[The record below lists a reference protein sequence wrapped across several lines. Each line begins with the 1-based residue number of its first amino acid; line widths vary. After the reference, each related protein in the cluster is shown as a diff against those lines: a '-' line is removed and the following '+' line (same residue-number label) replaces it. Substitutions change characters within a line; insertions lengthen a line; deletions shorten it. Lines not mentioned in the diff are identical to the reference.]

1 MALAALHSEPCDTL
15 AIFLLLLS
23 EKLIHRLFNWVTFRV
38 PVRIPSA
45 LLFLLRPGLQ
55 WIGSRDDNITASREP
70 FLLILRIND
79 IHGAHVLLSDL
90 LLLYLLSLHV
100 ASKLLEHLVDF
111 GILLA
116 WHHLQPQTIARVQSV
131 LDAFCLRDSV
141 PDIRL
146 VVVFV
151 LHGDLPHPN
160 LELVALFSV
169 RHGGF
174 TLAISHLAVIVVVL
188 AS

>member
-15 AIFLLLLS
+15 AILLLLLS
-23 EKLIHRLFNWVTFRV
+23 EKLIHRFFNRVTFRV
-38 PVRIPSA
+38 PVRIASA
-45 LLFLLRPGLQ
+45 LLFLLRLGLQ
-55 WIGSRDDNITASREP
+55 WVRSRDDNITAFRVP

-79 IHGAHVLLSDL
+79 IHGAHVVLLSDF

-100 ASKLLEHLVDF
+100 ASKLFKHFVDF
-111 GILLA
+111 GVLLA
-116 WHHLQPQTIARVQSV
+116 WHHLQAQAIARVQSV

-151 LHGDLPHPN
+151 LHSDLPQPD
-160 LELVALFSV
+160 LELVALLSV
-169 RHGGF
+169 
-174 TLAISHLAVIVVVL
+174 
-188 AS
+188 